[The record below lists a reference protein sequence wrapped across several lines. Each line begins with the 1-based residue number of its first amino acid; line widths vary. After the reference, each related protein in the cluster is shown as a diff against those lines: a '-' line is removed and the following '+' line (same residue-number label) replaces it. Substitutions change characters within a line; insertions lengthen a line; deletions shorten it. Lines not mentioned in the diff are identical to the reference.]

1 MQCSADGVL
10 GVRRRCDVSCDS
22 VAVTGSSVGQL
33 AVRLSKSRPHSDRK
47 GVRSGRGPDRST
59 ADARRVGWVG
69 QLTRSPEK

>member
-33 AVRLSKSRPHSDRK
+33 AIRLSKSRPLRPE
-47 GVRSGRGPDRST
+47 RGEVW
-59 ADARRVGWVG
+59 AG
-69 QLTRSPEK
+69 TRPVDG